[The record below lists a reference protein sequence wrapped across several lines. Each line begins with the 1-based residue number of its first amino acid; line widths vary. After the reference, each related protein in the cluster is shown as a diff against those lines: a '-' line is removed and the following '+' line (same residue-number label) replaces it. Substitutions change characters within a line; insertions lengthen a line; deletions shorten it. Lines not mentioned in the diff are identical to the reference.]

1 MFHRD
6 PDVRSALIRLI
17 DALCTWERNT
27 GNGSKL
33 FLVHDNEAD
42 GETIF
47 AMDGKPLEHTPFELG
62 LALDLIKNQ
71 IMPQEKKKDA

>member
-1 MFHRD
+1 MMFHKD
-6 PDVRSALIRLI
+6 IEVRAALIRLL
-17 DALCTWERNT
+17 DSLCTWERNT

-47 AMDGKPLEHTPFELG
+47 AMDGKPMEHTSFELG
-62 LALDLIKNQ
+62 LDLDLVKNQ
-71 IMPQEKKKDA
+71 ILKEKKKQ